1 MFLAS
6 NRHRPDKKMTLR
18 ARLAKKNKR
27 PLSTKCF
34 IPNRKNLTF
43 YIVGDHKK
51 MFRKIEKFCENTR
64 NFIIKNLEKNMFDHD
79 ENDVLEMKKMI
90 TYRNPS

>member
-1 MFLAS
+1 
-6 NRHRPDKKMTLR
+6 
-18 ARLAKKNKR
+18 
-27 PLSTKCF
+27 
-34 IPNRKNLTF
+34 
-43 YIVGDHKK
+43 

-79 ENDVLEMKKMI
+79 ENDVLEMKKLI